1 MPWRA
6 RAAAALLAL
15 AFLPVLTPAPVRAAD
30 LLEAPPGAVV
40 THRAARNPDALS
52 APLNRHGAAGPLLG
66 RFEGRVLELA
76 WRMPDSPLSTLAVA
90 RAQERRLAA
99 QGFRAVLDCAGPE
112 CGGFD
117 FRAAAPVL
125 PPPAMALSLGDF
137 RALTMRR
144 DEAGGATSVVA
155 ALVSRVGP
163 DVWVQLTA
171 VAGGRPAR
179 AAAGLAPA
187 LPAAAA
193 PSASAPAAQPA
204 GAASGEDPARRSD
217 DAAAGETDPSAL
229 GAALDAAGRV
239 VLEGVAFLPGG
250 AALAPEAG
258 AALDAAAALLLARP
272 GLSVAV
278 VGHTDSAGPLEANM
292 RVARAR
298 AATVVEALAARGV
311 PRGRLGAEGAGWLAP
326 RASNAT
332 EAGRAL
338 NRRVELVAR

>member
-1 MPWRA
+1 V
-6 RAAAALLAL
+6 AL
-15 AFLPVLTPAPVRAAD
+15 APLQAPAAD
-30 LLEAPPGAVV
+30 LLEAPPGALV

-52 APLNRHGAAGPLLG
+52 APMNRHGAAGPLLG

-76 WRMPDSPLSTLAVA
+76 WRLPEAAASTLAVA
-90 RAQERRLAA
+90 RAEERRLAA
-99 QGFRAVLDCAGPE
+99 QGFRAVLDCAGPD

-117 FRAAAPVL
+117 FRAAVPVL

-144 DEAGGATSVVA
+144 DEPGGLTSVVA
-155 ALVSRVGP
+155 AIVSRVGP

-171 VAGGRPAR
+171 VAGGRAAR
-179 AAAGLAPA
+179 AADSLAPA
-187 LPAAAA
+187 LPASAA
-193 PSASAPAAQPA
+193 PRTNAQADAAPPPPAEPAGEA
-204 GAASGEDPARRSD
+204 GAAPR
-217 DAAAGETDPSAL
+217 AGEAEAERRDPEAL

-250 AALAPEAG
+250 AALAPG
-258 AALDAAAALLLARP
+258 AAPALDAAARMLLARP
-272 GLSVAV
+272 ALSVTV
-278 VGHTDSAGPLEANM
+278 VGHTDAAGPLDANM

-298 AATVVEALAARGV
+298 AAAVEAALAERGV
-311 PRGRLGAEGAGWLAP
+311 PRARLGAEGAGWLAP